1 MNIHFDKFYIADFD
15 TRQSTPFFNL
25 IDKNRIRLEDFFAG
39 TVSKT
44 KNLEDTI
51 TYCSVIE
58 QRIKDKSYF
67 PFVIISKAENK
78 FIGLIDV
85 KNIDWNVPKA
95 EIGYF
100 VDSNYEGKGIISK
113 SLGYVIEYLVQTY
126 QFKKL
131 LCRVNSKNQ
140 GSINVAIKNK
150 FQLEGTI
157 RNDYRTTKNEIVDLN
172 YYGRVF

>member
-1 MNIHFDKFYIADFD
+1 MNIHFDDYNIVDFD
-15 TRQSTPFFNL
+15 TRQNLPFFHL

-44 KNLEDTI
+44 KIIEDTI

-58 QRIKDKSYF
+58 QKVKDKSYF
-67 PFVIISKAENK
+67 PFIIISKAENK
-78 FIGLIDV
+78 FIGLIDI
-85 KNIDWNVPKA
+85 KNIDWSVPKA

-100 VDSNYEGKGIISK
+100 IDSNYEGKEIITK
-113 SLGYVIEYLVQTY
+113 SLDYVIGYLAQTY

-131 LCRVNSKNQ
+131 LCIVNRKNQ
-140 GSINVAIKNK
+140 GSINVVIKNK

-157 RNDYRTTKNEIVDLN
+157 RNDYRTSKNQIVDLN